1 MDHSEFNIKA
11 PTKMAEYRQLLD
23 QAVGLAAKLE
33 QLVDSWSIELKHRH
47 DAKCADLATA

>member
-1 MDHSEFNIKA
+1 MSITET
-11 PTKMAEYRQLLD
+11 PTNMAEYRQLLD
-23 QAVGLAAKLE
+23 QAVSLATKLE